1 MDKARENAATDC
13 YVVGYPLML
22 SHVASRGDVMRNE
35 VRFLAHPDAE
45 LEHSVGMNGRVMT
58 AIAWMDLRREPI
70 VIALPRSN
78 RYYTASLFDA
88 WTQLIAPLGTRIT
101 GDASCRVAVIGPGC
115 DTRAIPPELS
125 CIEAST
131 NLVGLLVRVAALREP
146 ELHSV
151 ATFLHEIDVVPLRE
165 FLYGRRTT
173 AVEGSAPTQRHVVAA
188 VEAMSGSEFFAEL
201 AVLHPELAWPK
212 CGADR
217 AAVDEGVELAQHRIQ
232 SYDEPRTRSDDWW
245 IDGASQASS
254 PLHFLRRAA
263 VARKRLHAELQF
275 DYLRLVSDR
284 DAYGRP
290 LEGGV
295 RYGLRIERHDEP
307 PARGPW
313 SIGAWPLRTQV
324 WPSVMAVDEPGARMF
339 HLSSDDEPFHIVLH
353 AFWPEDRL
361 LSGGW
366 VPPKI
371 ERLVD
376 KSGA

>member
-1 MDKARENAATDC
+1 
-13 YVVGYPLML
+13 
-22 SHVASRGDVMRNE
+22 
-35 VRFLAHPDAE
+35 
-45 LEHSVGMNGRVMT
+45 
-58 AIAWMDLRREPI
+58 
-70 VIALPRSN
+70 
-78 RYYTASLFDA
+78 
-88 WTQLIAPLGTRIT
+88 
-101 GDASCRVAVIGPGC
+101 
-115 DTRAIPPELS
+115 
-125 CIEAST
+125 
-131 NLVGLLVRVAALREP
+131 
-146 ELHSV
+146 
-151 ATFLHEIDVVPLRE
+151 
-165 FLYGRRTT
+165 
-173 AVEGSAPTQRHVVAA
+173 
-188 VEAMSGSEFFAEL
+188 
-201 AVLHPELAWPK
+201 
-212 CGADR
+212 
-217 AAVDEGVELAQHRIQ
+217 
-232 SYDEPRTRSDDWW
+232 
-245 IDGASQASS
+245 
-254 PLHFLRRAA
+254 LHFLRRAA